1 MKSGVHF
8 YNDFPSLPKLFFKL
22 CGILLAHA
30 MTIQSIPPERR
41 RIKHYLLALI
51 VGISLKE
58 LTSALLVVA
67 FIKEHVRTADAKGL
81 YDIFFQPERRHK
93 SLYALFTAHSDKVK
107 ISCNRTFEMGRYI
120 LLAVIAELFQCSAGM
135 PKLNYCRFLT
145 LFAGSHRHKIVAYEH
160 SPCICVSFHK
170 AHHIFKPRD
179 HSTA

>member
-1 MKSGVHF
+1 MTFQASPSFFQALRHTPRPR
-8 YNDFPSLPKLFFKL
+8 NDNPK
-22 CGILLAHA
+22 H
-30 MTIQSIPPERR
+30 SPERR

-67 FIKEHVRTADAKGL
+67 FIKEHVRTADAKWL

-107 ISCNRTFEMGRYI
+107 ISCNRAFEMGRYI

-135 PKLNYCRFLT
+135 PKLNHCGFLT
-145 LFAGSHRHKIVAYEH
+145 LLQEVTGTK
-160 SPCICVSFHK
+160 
-170 AHHIFKPRD
+170 
-179 HSTA
+179 